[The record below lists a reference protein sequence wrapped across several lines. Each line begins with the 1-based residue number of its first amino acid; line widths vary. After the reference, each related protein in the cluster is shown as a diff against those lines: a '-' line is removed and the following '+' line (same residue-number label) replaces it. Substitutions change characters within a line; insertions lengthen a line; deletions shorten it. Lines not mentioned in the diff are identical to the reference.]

1 MALRV
6 REPDLG
12 RPCRVPGCF
21 FGAVAIGI
29 GPLALIVASVI
40 RNRTEQV
47 GSVSALTIGLLFIA
61 AGPVLYFL
69 ARAFRPQ
76 RINP

>member
-1 MALRV
+1 MSSH
-6 REPDLG
+6 
-12 RPCRVPGCF
+12 
-21 FGAVAIGI
+21 
-29 GPLALIVASVI
+29 LAFLLPRANS
-40 RNRTEQV
+40 NAPADE
-47 GSVSALTIGLLFIA
+47 IGLLFIA

>member
-1 MALRV
+1 MSSHLAFLLPRASSNAPAD
-6 REPDLG
+6 R
-12 RPCRVPGCF
+12 
-21 FGAVAIGI
+21 IGI

-40 RNRTEQV
+40 RNRSEQV

-61 AGPVLYFL
+61 AGPVLYFH